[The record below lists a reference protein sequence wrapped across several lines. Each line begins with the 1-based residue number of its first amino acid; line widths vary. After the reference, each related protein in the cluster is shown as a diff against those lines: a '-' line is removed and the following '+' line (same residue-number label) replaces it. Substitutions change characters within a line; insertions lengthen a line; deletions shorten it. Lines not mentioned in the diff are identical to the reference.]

1 MRGGL
6 GRVLLVL
13 VTVATLGLA
22 SVVPAFAQGLV
33 DEKDAAKAFCEAI
46 KEAAQEGTEEEKEA
60 AELAKEACDK
70 AVEATFD

>member
-1 MRGGL
+1 MRGRL

-13 VTVATLGLA
+13 VTVVTLGLS

-33 DEKDAAKAFCEAI
+33 GKDEAKAACEAI

-60 AELAKEACDK
+60 AEEAKELCD
-70 AVEATFD
+70 EFFDFD